1 MNILP
6 KLFSNYP
13 ACLLFSCCAT
23 HYSYCVQQTYE
34 SYPSV
39 LETTENKILG
49 LLGAGRDQ
57 LSVFSTKKSFIVID
71 SNRLVLPDPVVFR
84 VSFDLLLFR
93 GGKRSVRLFS
103 RNVKTRVKNV
113 IMLETNRQA
122 KAGMQTDKLSYWHKL

>member
-1 MNILP
+1 MLLTTATVFNKRMSHILP
-6 KLFSNYP
+6 
-13 ACLLFSCCAT
+13 CWG
-23 HYSYCVQQTYE
+23 QQKIRYLG
-34 SYPSV
+34 S
-39 LETTENKILG
+39 LEQG
-49 LLGAGRDQ
+49 DQ

-93 GGKRSVRLFS
+93 GGRRSVWLFS

-122 KAGMQTDKLSYWHKL
+122 RAGMQADKLSYWHKL